1 MATRPGGRPVQQLV
15 RARCTAPRPK
25 PILSWSLKLPPFA
38 YRAPESLEE
47 GLELLAVGDGEAR
60 VLAGGQSLIPMLALR
75 LARPSLLID
84 LRRVRGLAG
93 VQEDGRGLR
102 IGALTTELVAERDPR
117 VRASSPLLFEALE
130 FVGHPAIRSRG
141 TVGGSLCHAD
151 PAAELPAAAL
161 VLGAELTAR
170 SLGRGERTIPARDFF
185 LGPFTTALEFDEV
198 VTEVRVPAPPSSQ
211 GTCFAEVSR
220 RPGDFAMVGVAA
232 AVVRDGDRVLDLRLA
247 LTGVGDRSRLFTLD
261 ELELDRQDSPESLFS
276 DAGRSV
282 GARLRPPE
290 DLHASTAYRR
300 HLSRVLT
307 ERALRTAFGRAA
319 VQGGAAGA

>member
-1 MATRPGGRPVQQLV
+1 M
-15 RARCTAPRPK
+15 
-25 PILSWSLKLPPFA
+25 KLPPFA

-47 GLELLAVGDGEAR
+47 GLELLAAGEGEAR
-60 VLAGGQSLIPMLALR
+60 ILAGGQSLIPMLALR
-75 LARPSLLID
+75 LARPSLLIE
-84 LRRVRGLAG
+84 LRRVPGLAG
-93 VQEDGRGLR
+93 VHEDGSGLR

-117 VRASSPLLFEALE
+117 VRAGSPLLFEALE

-170 SLGRGERTIPARDFF
+170 SLARGTRTIPARDFF
-185 LGPFTTALEFDEV
+185 LGPYTTALEFDEV

-211 GTCFAEVSR
+211 GSCYLEVSR

-232 AVVRDGDRVLDLRLA
+232 AVVRGGDRVLDLRLA
-247 LTGVGDRSRLFTLD
+247 LSGVGDRPRLLTRD
-261 ELELDRQDSPESLFS
+261 ELELEGQDSPEVLFGQ
-276 DAGRSV
+276 AGRSV
-282 GARLRPPE
+282 AARIRPPE
-290 DLHASTAYRR
+290 DLHASAAYRR

-307 ERALRTAFGRAA
+307 ERALRTAFERAA
-319 VQGGAAGA
+319 LQGGAASA